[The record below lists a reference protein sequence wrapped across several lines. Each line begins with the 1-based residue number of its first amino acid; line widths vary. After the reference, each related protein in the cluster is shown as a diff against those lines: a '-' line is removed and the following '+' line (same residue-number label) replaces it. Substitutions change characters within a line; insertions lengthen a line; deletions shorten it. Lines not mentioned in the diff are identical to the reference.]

1 MMDPSPEVGGYRNT
15 QKRESRGTIMEF
27 KYYVVYGNP
36 TFTLGQPAEA
46 RKAFEKFGKAVEKH
60 NLKLVFW
67 GGAYGVSEGAM
78 YVLKGKIEDYEK
90 LEGDLEVFPLR
101 PLRNTRTNFVFEL

>member
-1 MMDPSPEVGGYRNT
+1 
-15 QKRESRGTIMEF
+15 MEF

-36 TFTLGQPAEA
+36 TWTAGQPEEA
-46 RKAFEKFGKAVEKH
+46 RKAFEKFRKAVEKH

-78 YVLKGKIEDYEK
+78 YVLKGKIGDYEK
-90 LEGDLEVFPLR
+90 LEARAPEMLPLR
-101 PLRNTRTNFVFEL
+101 PLSNTRTNFIFEL

>member
-1 MMDPSPEVGGYRNT
+1 
-15 QKRESRGTIMEF
+15 MEF

-36 TFTLGQPAEA
+36 TWTAGQPEEG

-67 GGAYGVSEGAM
+67 GGAYGVSEGVM
-78 YVLKGKIEDYEK
+78 YVLKGKIEDFEK
-90 LEGDLEVFPLR
+90 FEGDPEMFPLR
-101 PLRNTRTNFVFEL
+101 PLGNTRTNFIYKI